1 VFSTAN
7 GTLVRTIPDSVDL
20 AKFGIPGHRGVFRV
34 RRSRSRFHRTG
45 FLPTR
50 ATFFRT
56 LDSAG
61 DVAKADLRTGEV
73 VDRVAIGPAPPSMA
87 ISTVGRSLCVGND
100 PRGR

>member
-56 LDSAG
+56 HSAG